1 MASSSNKIEIAKSK
15 NINKESEVEVLS
27 IIDKSYFN
35 RNTPEANFE
44 IPSKLLSSFEEPNN
58 SQNNNIT
65 LFNVLYNSLINKDHK
80 SFLFC
85 IQQSNMTLIE
95 DTVKQMNSD
104 CLGKF
109 LEKSVDIFQS
119 NSFYAKMI
127 IPWFQNIL
135 RYKKLEIFRQKN
147 IENLKKIQ
155 IYIKDKIK
163 CFDALC
169 ILKTKIN
176 KINQIFCE
184 NKKDKKNIDIKKDE
198 TNDKNENDKPIIFK
212 PLLTY
217 YESEDEEETKLKD
230 MKKNKMEIEGFE
242 EIEKE
247 EEENDDDN
255 INIIGNENEKE
266 ESEEDDL
273 DEEIDNML
281 LDENEE
287 IKKKKIEKNKKKE
300 KEEFDDDE
308 NENEENEED
317 IEGEDD

>member
-1 MASSSNKIEIAKSK
+1 MASSSNKIDISNSK
-15 NINKESEVEVLS
+15 NKNKESEVEVLS

-35 RNTPEANFE
+35 RNTPEENFE
-44 IPSKLLSSFEEPNN
+44 IPSKLLSSLEESNN

-95 DTVKQMNSD
+95 ETVKQMNSD

-135 RYKKLEIFRQKN
+135 RYKKLEIFRKKN

-184 NKKDKKNIDIKKDE
+184 NKKDKKNFEIKKDE
-198 TNDKNENDKPIIFK
+198 SNEQNDNDKPIIFK

-217 YESEDEEETKLKD
+217 YESEDEDETKLKD

-242 EIEKE
+242 EIEKG
-247 EEENDDDN
+247 EEENEDN
-255 INIIGNENEKE
+255 INIIGDENEKE

-287 IKKKKIEKNKKKE
+287 IRKKKLEKNKKKE
-300 KEEFDDDE
+300 KEDDKDDIE
-308 NENEENEED
+308 NENEENEDD
-317 IEGEDD
+317 IEEED

>member
-1 MASSSNKIEIAKSK
+1 MASSSNKIDISNSK
-15 NINKESEVEVLS
+15 NKNKESEVEVLS

-35 RNTPEANFE
+35 RNTPEENFE
-44 IPSKLLSSFEEPNN
+44 IPSKLLSSLEESNN

-135 RYKKLEIFRQKN
+135 RYKKLEIFRKKN

-184 NKKDKKNIDIKKDE
+184 NKKDKKNFEIKKDE
-198 TNDKNENDKPIIFK
+198 SNDQNDNDKPIIFK

-217 YESEDEEETKLKD
+217 YESEDEDETKLKD

-242 EIEKE
+242 EIEKG
-247 EEENDDDN
+247 EEENEDN
-255 INIIGNENEKE
+255 INIIGDENEKE

-287 IKKKKIEKNKKKE
+287 IKKKKLEKNKKKE
-300 KEEFDDDE
+300 KEDDKDDIE
-308 NENEENEED
+308 NENEENEDD
-317 IEGEDD
+317 IEEED

>member
-1 MASSSNKIEIAKSK
+1 MASSSKKIDISNSK

-35 RNTPEANFE
+35 RNTPESNFE

-184 NKKDKKNIDIKKDE
+184 TKKDKKIIQIKKDE
-198 TNDKNENDKPIIFK
+198 SKEKNDNDKPIIFK

-217 YESEDEEETKLKD
+217 YESEDEAETKLKD

-247 EEENDDDN
+247 EEENEDN
-255 INIIGNENEKE
+255 INIIGGENEKE

-287 IKKKKIEKNKKKE
+287 IKKKKLEKNKKEE
-300 KEEFDDDE
+300 KDDDIDD
-308 NENEENEED
+308 NENEENEDEIEEED
-317 IEGEDD
+317 

>member
-1 MASSSNKIEIAKSK
+1 MASSSNKIDISNSK
-15 NINKESEVEVLS
+15 NKNKESEVEVLS

-35 RNTPEANFE
+35 RNIPEENFE
-44 IPSKLLSSFEEPNN
+44 IPSKLLSSLEESNN

-135 RYKKLEIFRQKN
+135 RYKKLEIFRKKN

-184 NKKDKKNIDIKKDE
+184 NKKDKKNFEIKKDE
-198 TNDKNENDKPIIFK
+198 SNEQNDNDKPIIFK

-217 YESEDEEETKLKD
+217 YESEDEDETKLKD

-242 EIEKE
+242 EIEKG
-247 EEENDDDN
+247 EEENEDN
-255 INIIGNENEKE
+255 INIIGDENEKE

-287 IKKKKIEKNKKKE
+287 IKKKKLEKNKKKE
-300 KEEFDDDE
+300 KEDDKDDIE
-308 NENEENEED
+308 NENEENEDD
-317 IEGEDD
+317 IEEED

>member
-1 MASSSNKIEIAKSK
+1 MASSSNKIDISNSK
-15 NINKESEVEVLS
+15 NKNKESEVEVLS

-35 RNTPEANFE
+35 RNTPEENFE
-44 IPSKLLSSFEEPNN
+44 IPSKLLSSLEESNN

-135 RYKKLEIFRQKN
+135 RYKKLETFRKKN

-184 NKKDKKNIDIKKDE
+184 NKKDKKNFEIKKDE
-198 TNDKNENDKPIIFK
+198 SNEQNDNDKPIIFK

-217 YESEDEEETKLKD
+217 YESEDEDETKLKD

-242 EIEKE
+242 EIEKD
-247 EEENDDDN
+247 EEENEDN
-255 INIIGNENEKE
+255 INIIGDENEKE

-287 IKKKKIEKNKKKE
+287 IRKKKLEKNKKKE
-300 KEEFDDDE
+300 KEDDKDDIE
-308 NENEENEED
+308 NENEENEDD
-317 IEGEDD
+317 IEEED

>member
-1 MASSSNKIEIAKSK
+1 MASSSNKIDISNSK
-15 NINKESEVEVLS
+15 NKNKESEVEVLS

-35 RNTPEANFE
+35 RNTPEENFE
-44 IPSKLLSSFEEPNN
+44 IPSKLLSSLEESNN

-135 RYKKLEIFRQKN
+135 RYKKLEIFRKKN

-184 NKKDKKNIDIKKDE
+184 NKKDKKNFEIKKDE
-198 TNDKNENDKPIIFK
+198 SNEQNDNDKPIIFK

-217 YESEDEEETKLKD
+217 YESEDEDETKLKD

-242 EIEKE
+242 EIEKG
-247 EEENDDDN
+247 EEENEDN
-255 INIIGNENEKE
+255 INIIGDENEKE

-287 IKKKKIEKNKKKE
+287 IKKKKLEKNKKKE
-300 KEEFDDDE
+300 KEDDKDDIE
-308 NENEENEED
+308 NENEENEDD
-317 IEGEDD
+317 IEEED

>member
-15 NINKESEVEVLS
+15 NINKESKVEVLS

-135 RYKKLEIFRQKN
+135 RHKKLEIFRQKN

-308 NENEENEED
+308 NEKDEKEDD